1 MAKSAI
7 IQILV
12 NQESEDDDDQIKKSA
27 EELKK
32 QRPKGRRRRP
42 GEQSRAGVIASIIDR
57 SVE

>member
-32 QRPKGRRRRP
+32 KGQRADDAG
-42 GEQSRAGVIASIIDR
+42 QVSRAEQASIIDR